1 MGLRYLR
8 MRPTVARIMDDRI
21 LPNVNKRTGW
31 NDALHF
37 TVRHEENAFAFRR
50 QEFQSSNPVE
60 IRDNFILKRAV
71 YPVEAEVRS

>member
-31 NDALHF
+31 NDVLHF
-37 TVRHEENAFAFRR
+37 TVRQSRRECFRFSTTGISAVR
-50 QEFQSSNPVE
+50 PVDPTEFYIEKSNLA
-60 IRDNFILKRAV
+60 RR
-71 YPVEAEVRS
+71 

>member
-37 TVRHEENAFAFRR
+37 TVRQSRRECFRFSTTGISAGSER
-50 QEFQSSNPVE
+50 ILYRKEQSNGE
-60 IRDNFILKRAV
+60 IYLRK
-71 YPVEAEVRS
+71 